1 MQSSYIS
8 SIINLLTRVTVSE
21 PRSAC
26 GPVKHYSI
34 RSYYYQDSDQA
45 ARINSVTCKYSLY
58 IYSTHVFRVLS
69 TRGQFMVN
77 PKLARAD
84 AQSKMQVNHELYRFH
99 IYQVQ
104 PFAQSRLQEN
114 KSNH

>member
-1 MQSSYIS
+1 MHEHEIIMLDLILARACVQSSYTS

-21 PRSAC
+21 PQSAC

-69 TRGQFMVN
+69 N
-77 PKLARAD
+77 KRAI
-84 AQSKMQVNHELYRFH
+84 HG
-99 IYQVQ
+99 
-104 PFAQSRLQEN
+104 
-114 KSNH
+114 